1 MLGLGALSLFDLDD
15 LATAVRSARRAN
27 VMWSLLGAAVLARN
41 QVQRSDEVMTAAV
54 ALTCAANPL
63 LGKCT
68 HGSKSSSV
76 VVVGIPGQQAA

>member
-15 LATAVRSARRAN
+15 LATAICTARRAD
-27 VMWSLLGAAVLARN
+27 VMRTLLGAAVLARD
-41 QVQRSDEVMTAAV
+41 QIQRRNEVMTAAV

-76 VVVGIPGQQAA
+76 VVVGIPG